1 MNYEVTYNSNLTDA
15 AASAIFIPIL
25 IISLASM
32 VFGIIVMWKLFVK
45 AGKPGWASIVPFY
58 NLYVFFEITWGN
70 GWLFLLILLSI
81 IPIVGSIAVLVIMII
96 TMVKLAKAFGKSG
109 GFAVGLVFLTLIFE
123 AILAFGDSKY
133 VGVNGVAAQEPTPQ
147 PNTDAPVQP
156 VVQPTVEQPVAEQPV
171 AEQPVEQT
179 FDQPAESNSVE
190 PTQSDENN
198 NF

>member
-147 PNTDAPVQP
+147 PNTDAPAP
-156 VVQPTVEQPVAEQPV
+156 VQPTVEQPV

-179 FDQPAESNSVE
+179 FDQPVESNSVE

>member
-32 VFGIIVMWKLFVK
+32 VFGIIVMWKLFDK
-45 AGKPGWASIVPFY
+45 AGKPGWAAIVPFY
-58 NLYVFFEITWGN
+58 NLYVYFEITWGN
-70 GWLFLLILLSI
+70 GWLFLLIFLAI

-133 VGVNGVAAQEPTPQ
+133 VGVDGVSAQQPEAAPQ
-147 PNTDAPVQP
+147 PSTINPVQP
-156 VVQPTVEQPVAEQPV
+156 ETTPVVEQPTMQQPV
-171 AEQPVEQT
+171 DSSSTEASQ
-179 FDQPAESNSVE
+179 SN
-190 PTQSDENN
+190 ENSN
-198 NF
+198 L